1 MPRKIT
7 IENTSNISV
16 RSRHVCEVQ
25 MIQQIFVF
33 QWQLCPL
40 AVSQDIL
47 SSIWFAG
54 LRATARH
61 ISCIFL
67 CTFSMLHKKIIIYIC
82 SKLQHFFWNSPSASL
97 LANYPVG
104 NIGLTSVLWH
114 QSSGICPLASFPWH
128 QSPGISPLAS
138 VLLHRSYT
146 IHHLASI
153 LWHKHSGICP
163 VASIL

>member
-7 IENTSNISV
+7 LENTSNISV

-104 NIGLTSVLWH
+104 NIGLTSVLWLSPLASVLWY
-114 QSSGICPLASFPWH
+114 QSSGICSLASVPWH
-128 QSPGISPLAS
+128 QPSGISPLAS
-138 VLLHRSYT
+138 ILYHPSFG
-146 IHHLASI
+146 IHPLA
-153 LWHKHSGICP
+153 
-163 VASIL
+163 